1 MIRVHHLNASR
12 SMRILWLLEELGLE
26 YEVVDYGRDP
36 ETNYAPPE
44 LREINPLGKSPAIED
59 DGRIIFESGA
69 IVDYLVRRRGGGKL
83 APDHESLEYD
93 DYVRWLHYAEGS
105 AMLPVMLA
113 LYVSR
118 LGKAGEPLRPR
129 IESEARN
136 HFGYV
141 SRSLE
146 GREYLVGDEL
156 TGADVQM
163 VFVIEAASKMGLI
176 DHFGNL
182 KEYVERMRSR
192 PAFGRALERSGET
205 PVAPPP

>member
-12 SMRILWLLEELGLE
+12 SMRVLWLLEELGLE
-26 YEVVDYGRDP
+26 YEIVNYQRDP
-36 ETNYAPPE
+36 ETNLAPPE
-44 LREINPLGKSPAIED
+44 LREINPLGKSPTVED

-69 IVDYLVRRRGGGKL
+69 IVDYLVRRKGDGDL
-83 APDHESLEYD
+83 APDPESPEYD

-105 AMLPVMLA
+105 AMLPVMLT

-118 LGKAGEPLRPR
+118 LGEAGEPLHPR
-129 IESEARN
+129 LQSEAQN
-136 HFGYV
+136 HFGYI

-146 GREYLVGDEL
+146 GREYLVGDSL

-163 VFVIEAASKMGLI
+163 VFVIEAAGRMGII
-176 DHFGNL
+176 DDFENL

-192 PAFGRALERSGET
+192 PAFRRALERSGET
-205 PVAPPP
+205 FKSPTS

>member
-26 YEVVDYGRDP
+26 YEIVNYRRDP
-36 ETNYAPPE
+36 DTNLAPPE

-69 IVDYLVRRRGGGKL
+69 IVDYLVRRKGGGEL
-83 APDHESLEYD
+83 APDSESPEYD

-105 AMLPVMLA
+105 AMLPVMLT

-118 LGKAGEPLRPR
+118 LGEAGEPLHPR
-129 IESEARN
+129 LESEVRN
-136 HFGYV
+136 HFGYI
-141 SRSLE
+141 SRTLE
-146 GREYLVGDEL
+146 GREYLVGDSL

-176 DHFGNL
+176 NDFENL
-182 KEYVERMRSR
+182 EEYVERMQSR
-192 PAFGRALERSGET
+192 PSFRRASERDG
-205 PVAPPP
+205 

>member
-26 YEVVDYGRDP
+26 YEVVDYWRDP

-44 LREINPLGKSPAIED
+44 LREINPLGKSPTIED
-59 DGRIIFESGA
+59 DGRIVFESGA
-69 IVDYLVRRRGGGKL
+69 IVDYLVRRKGGGKL
-83 APDHESLEYD
+83 APDPASPMYD

-113 LYVSR
+113 LYISR
-118 LGKAGEPLRPR
+118 LGKAGEPLHPR
-129 IESEARN
+129 LESEARN

-146 GREYLVGDEL
+146 GREYLVGNGL

-163 VFVIEAASKMGLI
+163 VFVIEAAGKMGLI
-176 DHFGNL
+176 DNYGNL
-182 KEYVERMRSR
+182 KGYVERMRSR
-192 PAFGRALERSGET
+192 PAFGRALERGGET
-205 PVAPPP
+205 PAAPPP

>member
-26 YEVVDYGRDP
+26 YEIVNYQRNP
-36 ETNYAPPE
+36 ENNLAPPE

-69 IVDYLVRRRGGGKL
+69 IVDYLVRRKGGGEL
-83 APDHESLEYD
+83 APDSESPEYD

-105 AMLPVMLA
+105 AMLPVMLT

-118 LGKAGEPLRPR
+118 LGEAGEPLHPR
-129 IESEARN
+129 LESEVRN
-136 HFGYV
+136 HFGYI
-141 SRSLE
+141 SRTLE
-146 GREYLVGDEL
+146 GREYLVGDSL

-163 VFVIEAASKMGLI
+163 VFVIEAANKMGLI
-176 DHFGNL
+176 DDFENL
-182 KEYVERMRSR
+182 KEYVERMQSR
-192 PAFGRALERSGET
+192 PAFRRASERDG
-205 PVAPPP
+205 

>member
-1 MIRVHHLNASR
+1 MNASR

-26 YEVVDYGRDP
+26 YEVVNYQRDP
-36 ETNYAPPE
+36 ETNLAPPK
-44 LREINPLGKSPAIED
+44 LREINPLGKSPTIED

-83 APDHESLEYD
+83 SPDPESPEYD
-93 DYVRWLHYAEGS
+93 DYDRWLHYAEGS
-105 AMLPVMLA
+105 AMLPVMLT

-118 LGKAGEPLRPR
+118 LGEAGGPLHPR
-129 IESEARN
+129 LESEARN
-136 HFGYV
+136 HFGYI

-146 GREYLVGDEL
+146 GREYLVGDGL

-163 VFVIEAASKMGLI
+163 IFVIEAASKMGLI
-176 DHFGNL
+176 DDFANL

-192 PAFGRALERSGET
+192 PAFRRALERDGEVPT
-205 PVAPPP
+205 SPPS

>member
-26 YEVVDYGRDP
+26 YEIVNYRRDP
-36 ETNYAPPE
+36 DTNLAPPE

-69 IVDYLVRRRGGGKL
+69 IVDYLVRRKGGGEL
-83 APDHESLEYD
+83 APDSESPEYD

-105 AMLPVMLA
+105 AMLPVMLT

-118 LGKAGEPLRPR
+118 LGEAGEPLHPR
-129 IESEARN
+129 LESEVRN
-136 HFGYV
+136 HFGYI
-141 SRSLE
+141 SRTLE
-146 GREYLVGDEL
+146 GREYLVGDSL

-176 DHFGNL
+176 NDFENL
-182 KEYVERMRSR
+182 EEYVERVQSR
-192 PAFGRALERSGET
+192 PSFRRASERDG
-205 PVAPPP
+205 

>member
-26 YEVVDYGRDP
+26 YEVVDYQRDP
-36 ETNYAPPE
+36 ETNLAPPE
-44 LREINPLGKSPAIED
+44 FREINPLGKSPTVED

-69 IVDYLVRRRGGGKL
+69 IVDYLVRRKGGGRL
-83 APDHESLEYD
+83 APDPESPEYD

-118 LGKAGEPLRPR
+118 LGEAGEPLHPR
-129 IESEARN
+129 LESEAQN
-136 HFGYV
+136 HFGYI

-146 GREYLVGDEL
+146 GRECLVGDGL

-163 VFVIEAASKMGLI
+163 AFVIEAASKMGLI
-176 DHFGNL
+176 DDFGNL
-182 KEYVERMRSR
+182 GEYVERMRSR
-192 PAFGRALERSGET
+192 PAFRRASERSGEAPT
-205 PVAPPP
+205 APPS